1 MGRRKNYKLPSGRRG
16 AAQAKKWALKEL
28 LSMEKPGR
36 LGCYALRLAQ
46 AMGELLEVKFEL
58 PNDGETVTVLT
69 TASKRPLPE
78 APVCSPV
85 DGISGLGGCAVA
97 DPQAKRRRI
106 SGKQPPGPD
115 GADACTD
122 AAAHKIGG
130 PLRVQTLVRPMREED
145 IGAVADL
152 FDEFV
157 EDHRERCDEEVSD
170 PAVWYTALGVP
181 HGPGNRAKRI
191 LQRWLD
197 HDKHFVMVS
206 EVLPMGKVTGFV
218 HMQAKEEKGKETLTV
233 EHLKV
238 SNKHEKKGVGRML
251 LAHAEKQAE
260 EMALNAS
267 SLVMMTLLCVSSN
280 SRAKNFYQQAGWKPS
295 HSCNCSCGRCPEDWL
310 LNSWVCP
317 EIWRDGEDPCDADVT
332 FLAMQKQVGHTLDLC
347 SRPEKF

>member
-1 MGRRKNYKLPSGRRG
+1 
-16 AAQAKKWALKEL
+16 
-28 LSMEKPGR
+28 
-36 LGCYALRLAQ
+36 
-46 AMGELLEVKFEL
+46 
-58 PNDGETVTVLT
+58 
-69 TASKRPLPE
+69 
-78 APVCSPV
+78 
-85 DGISGLGGCAVA
+85 
-97 DPQAKRRRI
+97 
-106 SGKQPPGPD
+106 
-115 GADACTD
+115 
-122 AAAHKIGG
+122 
-130 PLRVQTLVRPMREED
+130 MREED

-332 FLAMQKQVGHTLDLC
+332 FLAMQKQVRFAENPAVGWAHAGPLQPPGKILRTLGCGDVTRCGMPCCQVQRSHRLW
-347 SRPEKF
+347 SNLMA